1 MTKTL
6 TLTNTCPLKVNWRLK
21 KTEGLPEEFKVAKT
35 SGTLLPFKDEGIDVT
50 FNSISQKKFLESIL
64 LEVDDVEGLGIK
76 QDDKT
81 INLDAEAFNIT
92 LNEAMQLDQVL
103 DFEAVRVG
111 EPKEQTLFLKNCG
124 QYPIKYDFTVRK
136 KAQEIFTIEPMVG
149 RLQQNEEIN
158 ITVKFLTMKEI
169 KLKTNKSNAE
179 IFLNILEGDQNEKH

>member
-76 QDDKT
+76 
-81 INLDAEAFNIT
+81 
-92 LNEAMQLDQVL
+92 
-103 DFEAVRVG
+103 
-111 EPKEQTLFLKNCG
+111 
-124 QYPIKYDFTVRK
+124 
-136 KAQEIFTIEPMVG
+136 
-149 RLQQNEEIN
+149 
-158 ITVKFLTMKEI
+158 
-169 KLKTNKSNAE
+169 
-179 IFLNILEGDQNEKH
+179 

>member
-21 KTEGLPEEFKVAKT
+21 KTETLPEEFKVAKT

-124 QYPIKYDFTVRK
+124 
-136 KAQEIFTIEPMVG
+136 
-149 RLQQNEEIN
+149 
-158 ITVKFLTMKEI
+158 
-169 KLKTNKSNAE
+169 
-179 IFLNILEGDQNEKH
+179 